1 MRSSC
6 TWMASLLYGSSHVSF
21 SGLISRSSCNS
32 WSIWKVSLLCASRT
46 LILKITCHTL
56 CTWMASLMCV
66 FIYVQVTWCWEALV
80 YTTQHF
86 MHLNGFSPLWLL
98 SWIMMWKSSWDF
110 NGFFLHGSSYGTF
123 LYFDPEK
130 LLPHFVQLNGFS
142 PMWVMSCYFKW
153 LAIKKLLSHFDHL
166 KGFNPVY

>member
-1 MRSSC
+1 MASLWCGFAHVSFSGLILRCSCHTLNIWKASLSCVGFAHLSSSSLLMRSSC

-80 YTTQHF
+80 
-86 MHLNGFSPLWLL
+86 PLCAIEWLL
-98 SWIMMWKSSWDF
+98 PNVGHVM
-110 NGFFLHGSSYGTF
+110 FLQVAS
-123 LYFDPEK
+123 
-130 LLPHFVQLNGFS
+130 N
-142 PMWVMSCYFKW
+142 
-153 LAIKKLLSHFDHL
+153 
-166 KGFNPVY
+166 